1 LQLFLQQD
9 INKDFDMMCAALKVL
24 QIVLE
29 LRPTSSFVAIFG
41 QVQRFLEKWIFSDKP
56 ALIEAVAA
64 VMVPIYRTIP
74 IVEQGALQ
82 GSAATSEAKTFQS
95 EAAHFRSVIDSGIF
109 DRIQNGKQLSS
120 ALSHISAMARAA
132 SPSSGGSNTTSID
145 RFIPDL
151 VKLVGV
157 RLLPSIFFL
166 FSFFLPPCPPPTPT
180 PQKLAS
186 DYTTLRTQPSANAP
200 GHPHATGGPTAP
212 PGGSTVAASQLS
224 QSPEDTPI
232 KLLPVLFSLLQ
243 GRLAVMGDQRKSF
256 LTSVLMLVDQK
267 SEVRTG
273 PVSFIE

>member
-1 LQLFLQQD
+1 
-9 INKDFDMMCAALKVL
+9 MMCAALKVL

-157 RLLPSIFFL
+157 RLLPSIFSCSH
-166 FSFFLPPCPPPTPT
+166 SFFP
-180 PQKLAS
+180 LAP
-186 DYTTLRTQPSANAP
+186 LQ
-200 GHPHATGGPTAP
+200 HPHLRNLRRITRPCAHSQALMHRVTRTPL
-212 PGGSTVAASQLS
+212 VARPRRREDRRWRPRSCRNRLKILRSNFFRSCLAFCKAAWPSWAISASRS
-224 QSPEDTPI
+224 
-232 KLLPVLFSLLQ
+232 
-243 GRLAVMGDQRKSF
+243 
-256 LTSVLMLVDQK
+256 
-267 SEVRTG
+267 
-273 PVSFIE
+273 